1 MQKLRTYVRLLVIVS
16 MITNPRLLMP
26 LLPCT
31 QGISQMFN
39 MTIPINAVISQPKK
53 KKEANQHY

>member
-16 MITNPRLLMP
+16 MITNHRLLMP

-53 KKEANQHY
+53 NEANQHY